1 MLKKTTESKTIESV
15 KLIKFKQMKTT
26 IKISL
31 LIAIVLLSY
40 FCFMSIMTPIRFE
53 KERGVR
59 EQKVIQSLI
68 DLRSAQ
74 MEFKEQKGYYTSS
87 LDSLVDFLK
96 AGKKKMVLKEGTLSD
111 LQLEAGLT
119 EAKAAIIIRRGNSN
133 EIRENGLDGFRRDTT
148 FVNLINALYGDR
160 FNADNVDEIKFIP
173 YTENIPFELELN
185 NSYLSTN
192 NISIPLCEI
201 RAPYSTFL
209 FDVNRQEALNLIDLQ
224 EKMEKYAGLKVGS
237 VTEPNNFAGNWE

>member
-1 MLKKTTESKTIESV
+1 MLKKTTESKNIESV
-15 KLIKFKQMKTT
+15 KHIKFKQMKTT

-31 LIAIVLLSY
+31 LVAIVLLSY

-68 DLRSAQ
+68 DLRTAQ
-74 MEFKEQKGYYTSS
+74 MEFKEQKGFYTSS

-119 EAKAAIIIRRGNSN
+119 EAKAASIIRRGNRT
-133 EIRENGLDGFRRDTT
+133 EIRENGLEGFRRDTT
-148 FVNLINALYGDR
+148 FVNLINALYGDK
-160 FNADNVDEIKFIP
+160 FTPENVDNIKFIP
-173 YTENIPFELELN
+173 YTENVPFEMELN
-185 NSYLSTN
+185 NSYVSSN

-201 RAPYSTFL
+201 RAPYNTFL

-237 VTEPNNFAGNWE
+237 ATEPNNFAGNWE

>member
-1 MLKKTTESKTIESV
+1 MR
-15 KLIKFKQMKTT
+15 TT
-26 IKISL
+26 IKILL
-31 LIAIVLLSY
+31 LIAIVALSY

-53 KERGVR
+53 KERGAR
-59 EQKVIQSLI
+59 EQKVIQNLI

-74 MEFKEQKGYYTSS
+74 MEFREQKGYYTST

-119 EAKAAIIIRRGNSN
+119 EAKAAIIIRRGNAK
-133 EIRENGLDGFRRDTT
+133 EIRENGLEGFRRDTT

-160 FNADNVDEIKFIP
+160 FSPETIDKIK
-173 YTENIPFELELN
+173 YIPFSENVVFEMELN
-185 NSYLSTN
+185 NNYVGSN

-201 RAPYSTFL
+201 RAPYNTFL
-209 FDVNRQEALNLIDLQ
+209 FDINRQEALNLIDLQ
-224 EKMEKYAGLKVGS
+224 NKMEKYPGLKVGS
-237 VTEPNNFAGNWE
+237 VIEPNNFAGNWE